1 MKSASGGR
9 EQAMVNV
16 RFREDLMGW
25 ATTVMAAN
33 RPVRFKYSISSFH
46 QTRSRREDSQ
56 RL

>member
-33 RPVRFKYSISSFH
+33 QPVTVQVFYIQFPPNSV
-46 QTRSRREDSQ
+46 TP
-56 RL
+56 